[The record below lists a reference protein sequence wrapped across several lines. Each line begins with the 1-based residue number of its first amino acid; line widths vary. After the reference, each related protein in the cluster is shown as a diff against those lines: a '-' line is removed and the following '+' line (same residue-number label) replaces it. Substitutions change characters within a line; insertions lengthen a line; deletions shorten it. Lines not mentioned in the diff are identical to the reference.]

1 MKRVA
6 LCAVSLVAMAG
17 LFGCG
22 GGGGDGGGGGG
33 VVVGSPSGPSAEGYY
48 AGSLSVTGAALPDNS
63 TAFQLLVLENGQFW
77 NIYGTPR
84 SGALDVEGF
93 VHGTGL
99 SNGVLF
105 VAGNSRYFSRAAA
118 TTAALSANYNPAA
131 KSISGTINDS
141 SRTVSFTSAALV
153 APAYNYAAA
162 AALVDVQGTW
172 FVEGVFDDQYD
183 LVVAGDGTFTGG
195 PAAAPTKVP
204 NPATCTFTGFFQ
216 PQASGKNVFTVSVT
230 NGSGGC
236 ATGVQGLTTT
246 GIAFV
251 SPVTGGSQLT
261 LATVDASRGAV
272 LSGVR

>member
-17 LFGCG
+17 LVGCG
-22 GGGGDGGGGGG
+22 GGGGDGGGG

-48 AGSLSVTGAALPDNS
+48 AGSLSVTGAALLDNS
-63 TAFQLLVLENGQFW
+63 TAFQMLVLENGQFW

-153 APAYNYAAA
+153 APAYDYAAA

-172 FVEGVFDDQYD
+172 FVEGVFDDQYN
-183 LVVAGDGTFTGG
+183 LVVLPDGTFTGT
-195 PAAAPTKVP
+195 PAAL
-204 NPATCTFTGFFQ
+204 PATCPFTGSFALH
-216 PQASGKNVFTVSVT
+216 ASGKNVFMVKVENGVT
-230 NGSGGC
+230 GC
-236 ATGVQGLTTT
+236 AADVQGLKTE

-261 LATVDASRGAV
+261 LATVDGSRGAV
-272 LSGVR
+272 LSGVRP

>member
-6 LCAVSLVAMAG
+6 LWTVSLVALAG
-17 LFGCG
+17 LASCG
-22 GGGGDGGGGGG
+22 GGGGDE
-33 VVVGSPSGPSAEGYY
+33 VVGSPSAPSAEGYY
-48 AGSLSVTGAALPDNS
+48 AGTLSVTGAALPDNS
-63 TAFQLLVLENGQFW
+63 TAFKLLVLENGQFW
-77 NIYGTPR
+77 NIYGTPNG
-84 SGALDVEGF
+84 GALDVQGF
-93 VHGTGL
+93 VHGTGS
-99 SNGVLF
+99 SNGSLF
-105 VAGNSRYFSRAAA
+105 VGGTSRYFSRAAA
-118 TTAALSANYNPAA
+118 MNTALVANYNPSA
-131 KSISGTINDS
+131 KSISGTITDS
-141 SRTVSFTSAALV
+141 SRTVSFNSAALV
-153 APAYNYAAA
+153 APAYSYATA
-162 AALVDVQGTW
+162 AALADVQGTW

-183 LVVAGDGTFTGG
+183 LVVASNGTFTGG
-195 PAAAPTKVP
+195 PAASPTNVP
-204 NPATCTFTGFFQ
+204 NPATCSFTGFFQ

>member
-6 LCAVSLVAMAG
+6 LWAVSLVALAG
-17 LFGCG
+17 VVGCG
-22 GGGGDGGGGGG
+22 GGGGGGGND
-33 VVVGSPSGPSAEGYY
+33 VVGSPSGPSAEGYY

-77 NIYGTPR
+77 NIYGTPNG
-84 SGALDVEGF
+84 GALDVQGF
-93 VHGTGL
+93 VQGTGS
-99 SNGVLF
+99 SNGALF
-105 VAGNSRYFSRAAA
+105 VAGNARYFSRAAA
-118 TTAALSANYNPAA
+118 TTAAVLANYNPAA

-141 SRTVSFTSAALV
+141 SRTVSFNSAALV
-153 APAYNYAAA
+153 APAYSYATA
-162 AALVDVQGTW
+162 AALADVQGTW

-183 LVVAGDGTFTGG
+183 LVVASNGTFTGG
-195 PAAAPTKVP
+195 PAAVPTNVP
-204 NPATCTFTGFFQ
+204 NPATCSFTGFFQ
-216 PQASGKNVFTVSVT
+216 PRASGKNVFTVSVT
-230 NGSGGC
+230 NGTGGC

-251 SPVTGGSQLT
+251 SPVTGRSQLT